1 MTLNPFAPTFR
12 PQQRPKPYSF
22 SRPATLVA
30 MNPSQPSDSLAT
42 DAKASTAES
51 PSPQIEEQIRL
62 LSVQLNQ
69 LQTYSESSIQQTT
82 PLLQKFP
89 LAHLKQAQYL
99 HSVQLTVAKL
109 HQDLESER
117 LERQT
122 LQLLVFQL
130 QKDLIFTQNI
140 LMNKTTGTPPKQ
152 FSIDPPSAGTV
163 TNPTVPGTHET
174 SRAST
179 SQIILMDDSKTPKSP
194 ALPFSPTLCQSSSNS
209 QTLYSVAPPDIV
221 SKFNALEKQIKDDLS
236 CQKSLLSSIQSNYS
250 FLYDKIRPLEAG
262 SNNTILWRL
271 PSVRFIF
278 DSAKLAHRQSKP
290 IDDKTTGYWSPA
302 FRTHPYGYN
311 FIIRFH
317 PYGIGTTAGQFA
329 TIIFAFFPGDYDG
342 LLRWPFPKAIH
353 LSLRDQ
359 LDPLNAWT
367 QTIQPTQEPPFR
379 RPTSSLKND
388 AFAVALYKFIP
399 NSKLF
404 SETDGYVVNDTCYIE
419 NSFSDPNAQKS
430 PTQKLP
436 FPPFP

>member
-22 SRPATLVA
+22 SRPKTLLA
-30 MNPSQPSDSLAT
+30 MNPSQQSDSPAT
-42 DAKASTAES
+42 GANASTAKP
-51 PSPQIEEQIRL
+51 PSPQIEEQIHL
-62 LSVQLNQ
+62 LSAQLNQ

-140 LMNKTTGTPPKQ
+140 LMNQKSGTSPKP

-163 TNPTVPGTHET
+163 TNPAVTET
-174 SRAST
+174 YEMPRASA
-179 SQIILMDDSKTPKSP
+179 SQIILMSSSKNSDSS
-194 ALPFSPTLCQSSSNS
+194 ALPSSPTPCQASSSP
-209 QTLYSVAPPDIV
+209 QTPHSAASPDII
-221 SKFNALEKQIKDDLS
+221 SKFTALEKLTKDDLS
-236 CQKSLLSSIQSNYS
+236 RQKSLLSTIQSNYS
-250 FLYDKIRPLEAG
+250 FLYDKIRQLEAG

-278 DSAKLAHRQSKP
+278 DSAKSAHRQSKP
-290 IDDKTTGYWSPA
+290 LDDKTTGYWSPV

-317 PYGIGTTAGQFA
+317 PYGIAASAGQFA
-329 TIIFAFFPGDYDG
+329 TLIFAFFPGDYDG
-342 LLRWPFPKAIH
+342 LLRWPFPKVIH

-388 AFAVALYKFIP
+388 AFAVAFYKFIP
-399 NSKLF
+399 HPKLF

-419 NSFSDPNAQKS
+419 ISFSDPSVQKS
-430 PTQKLP
+430 STHKFA
-436 FPPFP
+436 FPPFQ

>member
-12 PQQRPKPYSF
+12 PQQRPRPYSF
-22 SRPATLVA
+22 SRPNTLAA
-30 MNPSQPSDSLAT
+30 MNASHPPDSLPT
-42 DAKASTAES
+42 NAKASTAES

-99 HSVQLTVAKL
+99 HAVQMTVAKL

-140 LMNKTTGTPPKQ
+140 LMNQKTGSPPKQ

-163 TNPTVPGTHET
+163 TNPSMPETHEL
-174 SRAST
+174 SLAST
-179 SQIILMDDSKTPKSP
+179 SKTVLMGDSDIPKSSD
-194 ALPFSPTLCQSSSNS
+194 LPSSLTSCQFSSDLEMPHSAASS
-209 QTLYSVAPPDIV
+209 DII
-221 SKFNALEKQIKDDLS
+221 SKLDALEKQTKDDLS
-236 CQKSLLSSIQSNYS
+236 RQKSMLSSIQSNYS
-250 FLYDKIRPLEAG
+250 FLYDKIRQLEAG
-262 SNNTILWRL
+262 SNNTILWRI

-278 DSAKLAHRQSKP
+278 DSAKSAHRQSKP
-290 IDDKTTGYWSPA
+290 LNDKTTGYWSPV

-317 PYGIGTTAGQFA
+317 PYGIDATAGQFA
-329 TIIFAFFPGDYDG
+329 TILFAFFPGDYDG

-367 QTIQPTQEPPFR
+367 QTIQPTQEPPFK

-388 AFAVALYKFIP
+388 VFAVAFYKYIP
-399 NSKLF
+399 HSKLF
-404 SETDGYVVNDTCYIE
+404 SETEGYIVNDTCYIE
-419 NSFSDPNAQKS
+419 ISFSDPNVQKS
-430 PTQKLP
+430 SA
-436 FPPFP
+436 